1 MRNSSQP
8 ENEEGDVMAKIIRR
22 EWASTGPL
30 GKRVRHT
37 ADGDTLEVPHNN
49 RAERIRLNSIGGPE
63 KAHGDD
69 SGD

>member
-49 RAERIRLNSIGGPE
+49 RSRTHPSQ
-63 KAHGDD
+63 
-69 SGD
+69 